1 MKILKTT
8 YKNVL
13 KHIFFKINKPYLLD
27 KNHKNSYLEKKVSIG
42 KKNYKIFTLKNG
54 SIYMDTSES
63 KYFYIYRNLIL
74 PNLSIDIKGL
84 RGNSNIFK
92 YGITKFCKKFDL
104 DVVSIVSGRDAKDNY
119 YHWLIDVLP
128 RLIILEKEFNKSKD
142 INLLVPDCNISYQ
155 KESLNCFFKNKKI
168 NLVSL
173 YNNKFSQFKKIILCS
188 NNENFEYLNYY
199 LLSKLKK
206 IILHHEKKKKFI
218 FNKTFEKIYISRADA
233 LKKNNRYLKNNLEIE
248 KFLSKSG
255 FKILILSKYSFL
267 EQAMIFNRAKVIIGL
282 HGAGF
287 ANIVFSKK
295 KTKII
300 EITYPRWV
308 NNIEKLS
315 KCMSLSYNK
324 IMATKV
330 DKTTNTIDLSISKIQ
345 KYI

>member
-1 MKILKTT
+1 MLINDLN
-8 YKNVL
+8 Y
-13 KHIFFKINKPYLLD
+13 FKRSSNY
-27 KNHKNSYLEKKVSIG
+27 HKKFSE
-42 KKNYKIFTLKNG
+42 
-54 SIYMDTSES
+54 MDTPGNNILAMSVEDFHDYPIQDFDYQFNSWGFRGPEYKQYISNPVNICLGDSFTVNIGGPIEHSWCS
-63 KYFYIYRNLIL
+63 KLAEHFDIPTINLGMDGAG
-74 PNLSIDIKGL
+74 NDAIKL
-84 RGNSNIFK
+84 VYNRA
-92 YGITKFCKKFDL
+92 CKLFDVQNTFVMYSFL
-104 DVVSIVSGRDAKDNY
+104 HR
-119 YHWLIDVLP
+119 
-128 RLIILEKEFNKSKD
+128 RLINGEFRQEVYKD
-142 INLLVPDCNISYQ
+142 
-155 KESLNCFFKNKKI
+155 
-168 NLVSL
+168 
-173 YNNKFSQFKKIILCS
+173 
-188 NNENFEYLNYY
+188 NENFEYFNPSL
-199 LLSKLKK
+199 LFKFKRKILSKV
-206 IILHHEKKKKFI
+206 KKKPFLQ
-218 FNKTFEKIYISRADA
+218 FNDYEKIYISRADA

-300 EITYPRWV
+300 EITYPRWP

-324 IMATKV
+324 IMVTKI

>member
-13 KHIFFKINKPYLLD
+13 KHIFFKINKPYLLN

-63 KYFYIYRNLIL
+63 KYFYIYRNFIL

-84 RGNSNIFK
+84 RRNSNIFK
-92 YGITKFCKKFDL
+92 YGITKFCKKFDI
-104 DVVSIVSGRDAKDNY
+104 DVISIVSGRDAKDNY

-128 RLIILEKEFNKSKD
+128 RLIILEKEINKNKD

-155 KESLNCFFKNKKI
+155 KESIKCFFKNKKT

-206 IILHHEKKKKFI
+206 KILYQAKKKIFI
-218 FNKTFEKIYISRADA
+218 FNKTFEKIYISRDDA
-233 LKKNNRYLKNNLEIE
+233 RNKRSLKHDQEFEN
-248 KFLSKSG
+248 FLVKEG
-255 FKILILSKYSFL
+255 FKIVVLSEFSFL
-267 EQAMIFNRAKVIIGL
+267 EQAIIFNRAKVILGL
-282 HGAGF
+282 HGAGL
-287 ANIVFSKK
+287 ANILFSKK

-300 EITYPRWV
+300 EFTSPKWPDMF
-308 NNIEKLS
+308 EKLS
-315 KCMSLSYNK
+315 KCLMLTYKRVIIKK
-324 IMATKV
+324 I
-330 DKTTNTIDLSISKIQ
+330 DKNNMVNLSISEIKKFI
-345 KYI
+345 

>member
-13 KHIFFKINKPYLLD
+13 KHIFFKINKPYLLN

-63 KYFYIYRNLIL
+63 KYFYIYRNFIL

-84 RGNSNIFK
+84 RRNSNIFK

-104 DVVSIVSGRDAKDNY
+104 DVISIVSGRDAKDNY

-128 RLIILEKEFNKSKD
+128 RLIILEKEINKNKD

-155 KESLNCFFKNKKI
+155 KESIKCFFKNKKI

-206 IILHHEKKKKFI
+206 KILYHAKKKNFI
-218 FNKTFEKIYISRADA
+218 FNKTFEKIYISRDDA
-233 LKKNNRYLKNNLEIE
+233 RNKRSFKHDQEIE
-248 KFLSKSG
+248 NFLVKKG
-255 FKILILSKYSFL
+255 FKIVILSEFSFL
-267 EQAMIFNRAKVIIGL
+267 EQAIIFNRAKVISGL
-282 HGAGF
+282 HGAGL
-287 ANIVFSKK
+287 ANILFSKK

-300 EITYPRWV
+300 EFTSPKWPDMF
-308 NNIEKLS
+308 EKLS
-315 KCMSLSYNK
+315 KCLMLTYKRVIIKK
-324 IMATKV
+324 I
-330 DKTTNTIDLSISKIQ
+330 DKNNMVNLSISEIKKFI
-345 KYI
+345 